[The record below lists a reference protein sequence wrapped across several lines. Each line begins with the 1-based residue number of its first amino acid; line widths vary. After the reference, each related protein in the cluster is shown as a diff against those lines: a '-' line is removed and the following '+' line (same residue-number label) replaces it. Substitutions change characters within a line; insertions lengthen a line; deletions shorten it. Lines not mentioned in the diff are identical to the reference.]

1 MPRLLDP
8 IRIGSLGLLNR
19 LVMPPMDTGLAT
31 TSGEV
36 TDAQV
41 EHYRDR
47 ASGVGLVIVEH
58 SYVALAGRASLNQL
72 GVHRDQLVPGLH
84 RVVQAVQGQ
93 GSRVAAQLNHCGA
106 KALPDSEVGSPAGP
120 SAKTP
125 PGAKGE
131 VIPRQL
137 SLEDIVEIVN
147 GFGQA
152 ARRAREAGFDAVE
165 VHGAH
170 GYLNNQF
177 TSLITN
183 QRSDRY
189 GGDLENRMRLPV
201 EIVAEVRRQ
210 VGTGYPVLYRL
221 GASDMMEGGVTIQ
234 EGQRIAAVLVEAG
247 ADAIDVSGGLVGFE
261 HPSESGQG
269 YFIPLAEEIRQDSAV
284 KVPVIGVG
292 GIKEPAYADQVIQ
305 EGRVDM
311 VAVGR
316 AILNDPQWAQ
326 KAVDSLSKAGHS

>member
-8 IRIGSLGLLNR
+8 IRIGPLMLSNR
-19 LVMPPMDTGLAT
+19 LVMPPMDTALAT
-31 TSGEV
+31 TSGQV

-58 SYVALAGRASLNQL
+58 SYVALAGRSRLNQL
-72 GVHRDQLVPGLH
+72 GIHRDQLVPGLH

-93 GSRVAAQLNHCGA
+93 GSKVAAQLNHCGA

-120 SAKTP
+120 SAITP

-131 VIPRQL
+131 VIPRQF
-137 SLEDIVEIVN
+137 SLEDIAEIITS
-147 GFGQA
+147 FGQA

-177 TSLITN
+177 TSPITN
-183 QRSDRY
+183 KRSDRY
-189 GGDLENRMRLPV
+189 GGNLENRIRLPI

-221 GASDMMEGGVTIQ
+221 GASDMMEGGVTVQ
-234 EGQRIAAVLVEAG
+234 EGRRIAAALVEVG
-247 ADAIDVSGGLVGFE
+247 VDAIDVSGGLVGAE
-261 HPSESGQG
+261 HPGESGQG
-269 YFIPLAEEIRQDSAV
+269 YFIPLAEEIRQESAV
-284 KVPVIGVG
+284 TVPVIGVG
-292 GIKEPAYADQVIQ
+292 GITEPEYADQVVQ
-305 EGRVDM
+305 EDRVDM

-316 AILNDPQWAQ
+316 AILNDSQWAR
-326 KAVDSLSKAGHS
+326 KAVHALSRAGHG